1 MKFGL
6 PMVGLSP
13 RHYPEVAR
21 AAEENGFESLWMPEH
36 LMLPAQMPPTY
47 PYSESGLPPISS
59 DTPLYDPWVVLGSVA
74 TVTET
79 IRLSTYVYVLPL
91 RHPFIT
97 ARSVVTLDLVSNGR
111 VTLGVG
117 AGWLEEEFVASGQQ
131 FSDRGRRMEEAIE
144 IIRRLW
150 RDDVTEHHGEF
161 YDLAP
166 MKFQPKPVQKPSIPI
181 EIGGHSRAALQ
192 RAGRLGDGWVEVG
205 SGNLGTLGDRLRI
218 VMAARRSAGRE
229 HEPFEISSG
238 LGTDPDKI
246 RRCEDLGVTRV
257 IVGPRSDPRFRPKD
271 PARLR
276 KEDFVDWCQRFAD
289 EVIDDVG
296 RL

>member
-1 MKFGL
+1 
-6 PMVGLSP
+6 
-13 RHYPEVAR
+13 
-21 AAEENGFESLWMPEH
+21 
-36 LMLPAQMPPTY
+36 MPPTY

-161 YDLAP
+161 YDFAP